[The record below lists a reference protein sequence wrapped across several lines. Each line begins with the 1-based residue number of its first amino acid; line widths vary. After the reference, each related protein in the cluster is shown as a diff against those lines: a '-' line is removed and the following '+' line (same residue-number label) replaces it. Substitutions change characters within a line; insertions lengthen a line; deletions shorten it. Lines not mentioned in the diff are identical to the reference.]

1 MNLRLPR
8 VALAVLVAAIA
19 ALSLGSA
26 AASAGPAG
34 DSDLPERLQ
43 IGDGQKP
50 YLLAHATGVQIYE
63 CVATAA
69 GPKWQLVAPRA
80 DLYGE
85 NGQLVATHFA
95 GPTWQGKDGSLVKAR
110 RVDGLTIDPTAIPW
124 LKLQATSTAV
134 GPEGDR
140 LAHTTYI
147 QRINTV
153 GGLEPAAAEC
163 TAESLGSRREIPYTA
178 DYRFWKEQGA

>member
-8 VALAVLVAAIA
+8 VAVAVLAAVLA

-26 AASAGPAG
+26 AASAGLAD

-43 IGDGQKP
+43 
-50 YLLAHATGVQIYE
+50 ATS
-63 CVATAA
+63 AAA
-69 GPKWQLVAPRA
+69 GP
-80 DLYGE
+80 D
-85 NGQLVATHFA
+85 
-95 GPTWQGKDGSLVKAR
+95 
-110 RVDGLTIDPTAIPW
+110 
-124 LKLQATSTAV
+124 
-134 GPEGDR
+134 GDR

-163 TAESLGSRREIPYTA
+163 TAESLGSQREIPYTA
-178 DYRFWKEQGA
+178 DYRFWKEQSQ